1 MASVNLVYNTL
12 KDLANKEQR
21 GFITPAVFDNFA
33 QLAQLNVF
41 KNILDK
47 VQKGKALRARGID
60 GARHQSV
67 VTQAQ
72 TDLSA
77 LSKTS
82 VLSQADGVFAKP
94 EEMAYLIGLTTN
106 GSVILGQ
113 STRTPIE
120 ILYDEDKI
128 DYILKSDLMAPTEE
142 HPIGLVSE
150 QIEVFP
156 SSIKKIRITYY
167 KYPQGLNALTGART
181 ASVPTFGYT
190 TSSGVEIY
198 NPTNSVDFEL
208 PDHYVP
214 ELVSEMAKLVGINLR
229 DSDVFAYAQAEQQTR
244 K

>member
-33 QLAQLNVF
+33 QVAQLNIF
-41 KNILDK
+41 KNILEK
-47 VQKGKALRARGID
+47 IQKGKALRARGID
-60 GARHQSV
+60 GAREQSII
-67 VTQAQ
+67 TQAQ

-82 VLSQADGVFAKP
+82 ILTQVDGVFAKP
-94 EEMAYLIGLTTN
+94 DDMAYLIGLTSS

-113 STRTPIE
+113 STRTAIE
-120 ILYDEDKI
+120 ILYDESKI
-128 DYILKSDLMAPTEE
+128 DYILKSDIMAPSDT
-142 HPIGLVSE
+142 HPIGLISNS
-150 QIEVFP
+150 IEVFP

-167 KYPQGLNALTGART
+167 KFPQGLNPLSGAKSAAL
-181 ASVPTFGYT
+181 PTYGYT
-190 TSSGVEIY
+190 SVNGVELY
-198 NPTNSVDFEL
+198 NAANSVDFEL

-214 ELVSEMAKLVGINLR
+214 ELVTEMAKLIGINLR
-229 DSDVFAYAQAEQQTR
+229 DSDVFAYGQTEQQTR

>member
-33 QLAQLNVF
+33 QVAQLNIF
-41 KNILDK
+41 KNILEK
-47 VQKGKALRARGID
+47 IQKGKALRARGID
-60 GARHQSV
+60 GAREQSII
-67 VTQAQ
+67 TQAQ

-82 VLSQADGVFAKP
+82 TLTQVDGVFAKP
-94 EEMAYLIGLTTN
+94 DDMAYLIGLTSS

-113 STRTPIE
+113 STRTAIE
-120 ILYDEDKI
+120 ILYDESKI
-128 DYILKSDLMAPTEE
+128 DYILKSDIMAPSDT
-142 HPIGLVSE
+142 HPIGLISNS
-150 QIEVFP
+150 IEVFP

-167 KYPQGLNALTGART
+167 KFPQGLNPLSGAKSAAL
-181 ASVPTFGYT
+181 PTYGYT
-190 TSSGVEIY
+190 SVNGVELY
-198 NPTNSVDFEL
+198 NAANSVDFEL

-214 ELVSEMAKLVGINLR
+214 ELVTEMAKLIGINLR
-229 DSDVFAYAQAEQQTR
+229 DSDVFAYGQTEQQTR